1 MIQDIQKNTVI
12 SEIADQGK
20 GRAFVVIYEPSVY
33 KTYANDLF
41 NEISQST
48 RCILAEIPIV
58 TATNSG
64 ELTAELIKFLESK
77 NVRQASFVGF
87 SDAASIILNLA
98 LYDLK
103 LVRSMVLVDAA
114 TRPHPSKI
122 QRIVDKIENLLPL
135 GLPLRSHGKGFDAK
149 SFLQRM
155 RCPVL
160 VVTTS
165 YANLYTNSQ
174 VEIFKS
180 GLPTAWSVDLNQSNQ
195 MHQLKELVIDF
206 QQTPAKCPQKNIS

>member
-1 MIQDIQKNTVI
+1 MNTDSQKSAVI

-20 GRAFVVIYEPSVY
+20 GRAFVVIYEPCVY

-58 TATNSG
+58 TESNWS

-77 NVRQASFVGF
+77 NIRQASFVGF
-87 SDAASIILNLA
+87 SDAASIVLNLA

-114 TRPHPSKI
+114 TRPHPSKL
-122 QRIVDKIENLLPL
+122 QKIVDKIENLLPL
-135 GLPLRSHGKGFDAK
+135 GLPLRSYGKGFDAK

-160 VVTTS
+160 VVLSS
-165 YANLYTNSQ
+165 YANLYTISQ
-174 VEIFKS
+174 VEIFKT
-180 GLPTAWSVDLNQSNQ
+180 GLPTAWSVNLKQSNQ
-195 MHQLKELVIDF
+195 MHELKELVIDF